1 MENEKA
7 VLDRVKTK
15 AMFGSVEGEGREEKE
30 KGKENK
36 KERKK
41 KVFSQVCLD
50 TKRKRKERCEYFIF
64 LSF

>member
-50 TKRKRKERCEYFIF
+50 TKRKRKER
-64 LSF
+64 